1 MPSVSTRGRFSPN
14 SPILKEPTSSLTSS
28 DQRRAARGFL
38 KLDGRTHGL
47 TANFTGPL
55 GEWHLSLSLF
65 RVKSLNNP
73 GSLQLLNK
81 THVHELFSSTVLA
94 LGVARGHVSQQCFT
108 AFRGAHW
115 NFRKNH
121 RVSFGCS
128 FESFRIFQL

>member
-65 RVKSLNNP
+65 RVKSLNKP
-73 GSLQLLNK
+73 GSLQPLNK
-81 THVHELFSSTVLA
+81 THVHELFRLYRFGFGGCAGPCHPAMFLTPS
-94 LGVARGHVSQQCFT
+94 GVGIGIS
-108 AFRGAHW
+108 G
-115 NFRKNH
+115 K
-121 RVSFGCS
+121 
-128 FESFRIFQL
+128 I